1 MQFISTEADLSHM
14 HLKEKDDNG
23 IDELKALVIYKEFR
37 GGRHNFVELKCLHEA
52 EPGHG
57 YELHL
62 MRLFKTHLGRVR
74 FGYIL
79 FQALEE
85 EVHTYNA
92 HNFFEIDHSLLP
104 DDVKQCMP
112 LLPGR
117 VCLKFLLLNWRMNR
131 FDLVKKPEGYPDTTE
146 GKMVRDAISH
156 AQGSDAIKVIRKKV
170 KDAEE

>member
-1 MQFISTEADLSHM
+1 MQFISTKADLSHM
-14 HLKEKDDNG
+14 HLKEKDENG

-85 EVHTYNA
+85 
-92 HNFFEIDHSLLP
+92 
-104 DDVKQCMP
+104 
-112 LLPGR
+112 
-117 VCLKFLLLNWRMNR
+117 
-131 FDLVKKPEGYPDTTE
+131 
-146 GKMVRDAISH
+146 
-156 AQGSDAIKVIRKKV
+156 
-170 KDAEE
+170 